1 GPALKVIGND
11 DLETITFDN
20 EIEFF
25 GGHTVHMA
33 EIRGNRRLSRR
44 TIASLSRIFS
54 PYTFQVPQHGECALS
69 GQVEDLS
76 LLNCDAYYGDIVYVD
91 GEIPTSGSLVDG
103 CLVVKDTLLTD
114 IEFIRSFNFNPS
126 HKCKN

>member
-1 GPALKVIGND
+1 
-11 DLETITFDN
+11 
-20 EIEFF
+20 
-25 GGHTVHMA
+25 MA
-33 EIRGNRRLSRR
+33 EI
-44 TIASLSRIFS
+44 
-54 PYTFQVPQHGECALS
+54 QCALS

-76 LLNCDAYYGDIVYVD
+76 LLNCDAYYGDIYFNKDVD

-126 HKCKN
+126 HKCKNDVDRFVVIVVLTGTYFILFSFTAICLKAYISMK